1 MVNDLLLV
9 TVLLFQTQINTSY
22 VSFEEKYV
30 NFSDN
35 MTFSVS
41 MKDSQNHVIL
51 DDSDDILVGN
61 MEVNNETIEYSS
73 VIKIPLSGY
82 SNLNINSAYL
92 TLYKK
97 SGYGTTINVKTTN
110 NFELGVTNPFSNFFY
125 INSNNIELTG
135 NYFTINLKE
144 EISNYSSSSD
154 YLYVVFSKASSIG
167 SGVTVFGDSSDGYF
181 AKFAVNTSTFPTIS
195 GVGAALPFQPI
206 NGISYNGD
214 NTYFCE
220 CLNYSIGNYH
230 EIDTADRVISECRV
244 VNLPADDCDPMTLV
258 GTVPNP
264 SNKLYVKAVVDANDL
279 VWGNVRIGQD
289 LNFFLKYLSC
299 CRSVS
304 TISAYIY
311 GWRKVPGSISNS
323 YNFRIFDITES
334 FKATKRFY
342 CLHGKEELYAK
353 YVSAIAYRHYY
364 LQMEKQKYYPD
375 KRMKKAIVVYFSV
388 MLKNVDL
395 SASENAAVYRSDILK
410 CKVKLLLKHFYI
422 SKLYAFLDRKYARR
436 K

>member
-9 TVLLFQTQINTSY
+9 IVLLFQTQINTSY

-230 EIDTADRVISECRV
+230 EIESARLLRNYNVSNFSNEILNTIISRRIINYLQAKEGIKVRR
-244 VNLPADDCDPMTLV
+244 LDYYD
-258 GTVPNP
+258 
-264 SNKLYVKAVVDANDL
+264 SN
-279 VWGNVRIGQD
+279 
-289 LNFFLKYLSC
+289 
-299 CRSVS
+299 
-304 TISAYIY
+304 IY
-311 GWRKVPGSISNS
+311 PFEYR
-323 YNFRIFDITES
+323 
-334 FKATKRFY
+334 
-342 CLHGKEELYAK
+342 
-353 YVSAIAYRHYY
+353 IAYRVNTETISGHFIRQTDTGQWAGRDGTRNAELYSTSWVPENEMWDNGY
-364 LQMEKQKYYPD
+364 NSDVLYF
-375 KRMKKAIVVYFSV
+375 AIWRTHDY
-388 MLKNVDL
+388 
-395 SASENAAVYRSDILK
+395 E
-410 CKVKLLLKHFYI
+410 
-422 SKLYAFLDRKYARR
+422 
-436 K
+436 